1 MVTMLMDEKESFM
14 GCVWAVDGDRG
25 VADGSQE
32 TIKAAMAGVPG
43 QLLSQEFVDFSTTR
57 NWALRVRP

>member
-1 MVTMLMDEKESFM
+1 MSVN
-14 GCVWAVDGDRG
+14 CRWDRG
-25 VADGSQE
+25 VCELSMGQGCADGTQE
-32 TIKAAMAGVPG
+32 TIETAMAGVPG